1 MLFFP
6 IHSAGVWIHWYS
18 VVFVV
23 LPVLGQV
30 MSLDQQCLGLSGSS
44 LTRIWHRRCRRYVG
58 VLGNLCRLQWTR
70 LKFKRF
76 DAFHPVLNGC
86 ISKVIFTLPCHVT
99 GLGIYFSIHW
109 VYCVKVWMPSFLIS
123 HFSVKQTSWREFL
136 PRDHYHSAS
145 LKMISMEK
153 A

>member
-1 MLFFP
+1 MF
-6 IHSAGVWIHWYS
+6 
-18 VVFVV
+18 
-23 LPVLGQV
+23 LGI
-30 MSLDQQCLGLSGSS
+30 C
-44 LTRIWHRRCRRYVG
+44 VG
-58 VLGNLCRLQWTR
+58 CSEHVCQIFTNIFSC
-70 LKFKRF
+70 LKFKWF